1 MWDYSDKVKDH
12 FLHPRNIGV
21 VENPDGVGMEGSLA
35 CGDALKISFKLG
47 DDKRIAEAKFQTFG
61 CASAIASAS
70 ILTEMMLG
78 KSIEEA
84 ETITNQDI
92 VKELDGLPKEKIHC
106 SVMGQ
111 EALAAAIAYYRN
123 GGKPVENKA
132 HTGRLV
138 CNCFG
143 ITETEIVDAIK
154 SGNLTTVEQIT
165 EQTQAGSGCGS
176 CLDDIEEIL
185 KRVTT
190 ESQKKEEDHQTMTNI
205 EKIEKIKQVIET
217 VIRPALQHDGGDI
230 KLIDVVG
237 DVVKVQLQGACAGCP
252 MSAMTLSHFVE
263 QQLKEQVSESIT
275 LEAVRP

>member
-1 MWDYSDKVKDH
+1 MWDYTDKVKDH

-35 CGDALKISFKLG
+35 CGDALKISFKL
-47 DDKRIAEAKFQTFG
+47 DADKRISEAKFQTFG

-84 ETITNQDI
+84 AKITNQDI
-92 VKELDGLPKEKIHC
+92 VNELGGLPKEKIHC

-111 EALAAAIAYYRN
+111 EALEAAIAYYRN
-123 GGKPVENKA
+123 GGKPEEKQSQ
-132 HTGRLV
+132 TGRLV

-143 ITETEIVDAIK
+143 ITETEIVDAIL
-154 SGNLTTVEQIT
+154 SGHLTTVEQVT
-165 EQTQAGSGCGS
+165 EQTKAGSGCGS

-190 ESQKKEEDHQTMTNI
+190 EMQQKEEDDQAMTNI
-205 EKIEKIKQVIET
+205 EKIEKIKNVIET

>member
-35 CGDALKISFKLG
+35 CGDALKISFKL
-47 DDKRIAEAKFQTFG
+47 DENKRIAEAKFQTFG

-123 GGKPVENKA
+123 GGKPVEKQS

-143 ITETEIVDAIK
+143 ITETEIVDAIT
-154 SGNLTTVEQIT
+154 SGHLTTVEQIT
-165 EQTQAGSGCGS
+165 EQTKAGSGCGS

-190 ESQKKEEDHQTMTNI
+190 EIQKKEEDDQAMTNI
-205 EKIEKIKQVIET
+205 EKIEKIKNVIET
-217 VIRPALQHDGGDI
+217 VIRPALQRDGGDI

-252 MSAMTLSHFVE
+252 MSAMTLSNFVE

>member
-1 MWDYSDKVKDH
+1 MWDYTDKVKDY
-12 FLHPRNIGV
+12 FLHPRNAGV
-21 VENPDGVGMEGSLA
+21 VENPDGVGMEGSMA
-35 CGDALKISFKLG
+35 CGDALKISFKL
-47 DDKRIAEAKFQTFG
+47 DENKRICEAKFQTFG

-78 KSIEEA
+78 KTVEEA
-84 ETITNQDI
+84 AGITNQDI
-92 VKELDGLPKEKIHC
+92 VNELGGLPKEKIHC

-111 EALAAAIAYYRN
+111 EALEAAIAYYRN
-123 GGKPVENKA
+123 GGKPVEKPA
-132 HTGRLV
+132 HQGRVV

-143 ITETEIVDAIK
+143 ITETEIVEAILADR
-154 SGNLTTVEQIT
+154 LTTVEQIT
-165 EQTQAGSGCGS
+165 ENTKAGSGCGS
-176 CLDDIEEIL
+176 CLEDIEEIL
-185 KRVTT
+185 KRVTA
-190 ESQKKEEDHQTMTNI
+190 EIQEQKEENPTMTNI
-205 EKIEKIKQVIET
+205 EKIDKIKNVIET

-230 KLIDVVG
+230 KLIDVAG